1 MMAGQSRILNWMK
14 FIVLIVV
21 MILFVFPFVLL
32 IVNSFKANQA
42 ITSDPLGLPSSFQF
56 DNYVNAFDKM
66 GYVSAFSNSLLITIA
81 GVLLI
86 ALFAAMTAHYFV
98 RHKSKVNQYL
108 FFLMVAAMIIPFQA
122 IMIPLV
128 KIYGSLSLLDNKWS
142 LIYMYIGFGSPLAV
156 FIYHGFIK
164 SIPLEL
170 EEAALMDGCGRVQT
184 FFRIVLPVLLPTTV
198 TISVLNVLWIW
209 NDFLLPSLVLTSSE
223 QRTLPLSTFYFYGT
237 YTVDYGPLMAGL
249 VLTLLP
255 VLIVY
260 LFAQKYIIQGVM
272 QGAIK

>member
-1 MMAGQSRILNWMK
+1 MMAGQSRMLGMAK
-14 FIVLIVV
+14 LCSLIVA
-21 MILFVFPFVLL
+21 MMLFIFPFLLL
-32 IVNSFKANQA
+32 ISNSFKANQA
-42 ITSDPLGLPSSFQF
+42 ITSDPLGLPASFQW
-56 DNYVNAFDKM
+56 DNYVSAFDKM
-66 GYVSAFSNSLLITIA
+66 GYISAFSNSLLITVL
-81 GVLLI
+81 GVVLI

-98 RHKSKVNQYL
+98 RHNSKLNQYL

-184 FFRIVLPVLLPTTV
+184 FFRIVLPVLLPTSV
-198 TISVLNVLWIW
+198 TIAVLNVLWIW

-255 VLIVY
+255 VLVVY

-272 QGAIK
+272 QGSIK

>member
-1 MMAGQSRILNWMK
+1 MAGQSRIISWSK
-14 FIVLIVV
+14 FLVLVIAVV
-21 MILFVFPFVLL
+21 LFVFPFLLL
-32 IVNSFKANQA
+32 IINSFKENQV
-42 ITSDPLGLPSSFQF
+42 ITSDPLGLPSAFRW
-56 DNYVNAFDKM
+56 DNYVSAFTKM
-66 GYVSAFSNSLLITIA
+66 GYVSAFGNSLLITITA
-81 GVLLI
+81 VVLI
-86 ALFAAMTAHYFV
+86 ALLAAMTAHFFV
-98 RHKSKVNQYL
+98 RHKSRLNQYL
-108 FFLMVAAMIIPFQA
+108 FFLMVSAMIIPFQA

-128 KIYGSLSLLDNKWS
+128 KIYGSLNLLDNKWS

-170 EEAALMDGCGRVQT
+170 EEAALMDGCGRIQT
-184 FFRIVLPVLLPTTV
+184 FFKIVLPVLLPTSV
-198 TISVLNVLWIW
+198 TITVLNVLWIW

-255 VLIVY
+255 VLLVY
-260 LFAQKYIIQGVM
+260 MFAQKYIIQGVM
-272 QGAIK
+272 QGSIK

>member
-1 MMAGQSRILNWMK
+1 MMAGQSRILNWIK
-14 FIVLIVV
+14 FSALIVV

-42 ITSDPLGLPSSFQF
+42 ITSDPLGLPNSVQF

-98 RHKSKVNQYL
+98 RHNSKVNQYL

>member
-1 MMAGQSRILNWMK
+1 MAGQSRMLGWAK
-14 FIVLIVV
+14 
-21 MILFVFPFVLL
+21 LFLL
-32 IVNSFKANQA
+32 IVAMMLFIFPFLLLITNSFKANQA
-42 ITSDPLGLPSSFQF
+42 ITSDPLGLPVSVQW
-56 DNYVNAFDKM
+56 DNYVSAFDKM
-66 GYVSAFSNSLLITIA
+66 GYMSAFGNSLLITVA

-86 ALFAAMTAHYFV
+86 AMLAAMTAHYFV
-98 RHKSKVNQYL
+98 RHKSKLNQYL

-128 KIYGSLSLLDNKWS
+128 KIYGSLGMLDNKWS

-170 EEAALMDGCGRVQT
+170 EEAALIDGCGRVQT
-184 FFRIVLPVLLPTTV
+184 FFRIVLPVLLPTSV
-198 TISVLNVLWIW
+198 TITVLNVLWIW

-255 VLIVY
+255 VLVVY

-272 QGAIK
+272 QGSIK

>member
-1 MMAGQSRILNWMK
+1 M
-14 FIVLIVV
+14 
-21 MILFVFPFVLL
+21 
-32 IVNSFKANQA
+32 
-42 ITSDPLGLPSSFQF
+42 
-56 DNYVNAFDKM
+56 
-66 GYVSAFSNSLLITIA
+66 VS
-81 GVLLI
+81 
-86 ALFAAMTAHYFV
+86 
-98 RHKSKVNQYL
+98 
-108 FFLMVAAMIIPFQA
+108 AMIIPFQA

-128 KIYGSLSLLDNKWS
+128 KIYGSLNLLDNKWS

-170 EEAALMDGCGRVQT
+170 EEAALMDGCGRIQT
-184 FFRIVLPVLLPTTV
+184 FFKIVLPVLLPTSV
-198 TISVLNVLWIW
+198 TITVLNVLWIW

-255 VLIVY
+255 VLLVY
-260 LFAQKYIIQGVM
+260 MFAQKYIIQGVM
-272 QGAIK
+272 QGSIK

>member
-1 MMAGQSRILNWMK
+1 MMAGQSRIFNWIK
-14 FIVLIVV
+14 FSALIVV

-32 IVNSFKANQA
+32 IVNSFKANQS

>member
-1 MMAGQSRILNWMK
+1 MAGQSRIFNWIK
-14 FIVLIVV
+14 FSALIVV

-32 IVNSFKANQA
+32 IVNSFKANQS

>member
-1 MMAGQSRILNWMK
+1 MAGQSRIFGWAKLLS
-14 FIVLIVV
+14 LIVALV
-21 MILFVFPFVLL
+21 LFIFPFLLL
-32 IVNSFKANQA
+32 ITNSFKANQA
-42 ITSDPLGLPSSFQF
+42 ITSDPLGLPASFQW
-56 DNYVNAFDKM
+56 DNYVSAFDKM
-66 GYVSAFSNSLLITIA
+66 GYISAFGNSLLITVA

-86 ALFAAMTAHYFV
+86 ALLAAMTAHYFV
-98 RHKSKVNQYL
+98 RHNSKLNQYL

-128 KIYGSLSLLDNKWS
+128 KIYGSLGLLDNKWS

-184 FFRIVLPVLLPTTV
+184 FFRIVLPVLLPTSV
-198 TISVLNVLWIW
+198 TIAVLNVLWIW

-255 VLIVY
+255 VLVVY

-272 QGAIK
+272 QGSIK

>member
-1 MMAGQSRILNWMK
+1 MAGQSRMLGWAK
-14 FIVLIVV
+14 LVSLIVAMV
-21 MILFVFPFVLL
+21 LFIFPFLLL
-32 IVNSFKANQA
+32 ITNSFKANQA
-42 ITSDPLGLPSSFQF
+42 ITSDPLGLPASVQW
-56 DNYVNAFDKM
+56 DNYVSAFDKM
-66 GYVSAFSNSLLITIA
+66 GYMSAFGNSLLITVA

-86 ALFAAMTAHYFV
+86 ALLAAMTAHYFV
-98 RHKSKVNQYL
+98 RHKSKLNQYL

-128 KIYGSLSLLDNKWS
+128 KIYGSLGMLDNKWS

-184 FFRIVLPVLLPTTV
+184 FFRIVLPVLLPTSV
-198 TISVLNVLWIW
+198 TITVLNVLWIW

-272 QGAIK
+272 QGSIK

>member
-1 MMAGQSRILNWMK
+1 MMAGQSRMLGWAK
-14 FIVLIVV
+14 LVSLVLA
-21 MILFVFPFVLL
+21 MILFIFPFLLL
-32 IVNSFKANQA
+32 ITNSFKANQA
-42 ITSDPLGLPSSFQF
+42 ITSDPLGLPASVQW
-56 DNYVNAFDKM
+56 DNYVSAFDKM
-66 GYVSAFSNSLLITIA
+66 GYMSAFGNSLMITVA

-86 ALFAAMTAHYFV
+86 ALLAAMTAHYFV
-98 RHKSKVNQYL
+98 RHKSKLNQYL

-128 KIYGSLSLLDNKWS
+128 KIYGSLGMLDNKWS

-184 FFRIVLPVLLPTTV
+184 FFRIVLPVLLPTSV
-198 TISVLNVLWIW
+198 TITVLNVLWIW

-272 QGAIK
+272 QGSIK

>member
-1 MMAGQSRILNWMK
+1 MMAGQSRILNGMK
-14 FIVLIVV
+14 FIALIIV

-32 IVNSFKANQA
+32 IVNSFKTNQA

-98 RHKSKVNQYL
+98 RHKSKLNQYL

>member
-1 MMAGQSRILNWMK
+1 MMAGQSRMLGMAK
-14 FIVLIVV
+14 LCSLIVAMMV
-21 MILFVFPFVLL
+21 FIFPFLLL
-32 IVNSFKANQA
+32 ISNSFKANQA
-42 ITSDPLGLPSSFQF
+42 ITSDPLGLPASFQW
-56 DNYVNAFDKM
+56 DNYVSAFDKM
-66 GYVSAFSNSLLITIA
+66 GYISAFGNSLLITVL
-81 GVLLI
+81 GVVLI

-98 RHKSKVNQYL
+98 RHNSKLNQYL

-184 FFRIVLPVLLPTTV
+184 FFRIVLPVLLPTSV
-198 TISVLNVLWIW
+198 TIAVLNVLWIW

-255 VLIVY
+255 VLVVY

-272 QGAIK
+272 QGSIK

>member
-1 MMAGQSRILNWMK
+1 MAGQSRMLGWAK
-14 FIVLIVV
+14 LVSLVLA
-21 MILFVFPFVLL
+21 MILFIFPFLLL
-32 IVNSFKANQA
+32 ITNSFKANQA
-42 ITSDPLGLPSSFQF
+42 ITSDPLGLPASVQW
-56 DNYVNAFDKM
+56 DNYVSAFDKM
-66 GYVSAFSNSLLITIA
+66 GYMSAFGNSLMITVA

-86 ALFAAMTAHYFV
+86 ALLAAMTAHYFV
-98 RHKSKVNQYL
+98 RHKSKLNQYL

-128 KIYGSLSLLDNKWS
+128 KIYGSLGMLDNKWS

-184 FFRIVLPVLLPTTV
+184 FFRIVLPVLLPTSV
-198 TISVLNVLWIW
+198 TITVLNVLWIW

-272 QGAIK
+272 QGSIK

>member
-1 MMAGQSRILNWMK
+1 MAGQSRMLGWAK
-14 FIVLIVV
+14 
-21 MILFVFPFVLL
+21 LFLL
-32 IVNSFKANQA
+32 IVAMLLFIFPFLLLITNSFKANQA
-42 ITSDPLGLPSSFQF
+42 ITSDPLGLPVSVQW
-56 DNYVNAFDKM
+56 DNYVSAFDKM
-66 GYVSAFSNSLLITIA
+66 GYMSAFGNSLLITVA

-86 ALFAAMTAHYFV
+86 AMLAAMTAHYFV
-98 RHKSKVNQYL
+98 RHRSKLNQYL

-128 KIYGSLSLLDNKWS
+128 KIYGSLGMLDNKWS

-184 FFRIVLPVLLPTTV
+184 FFRIVLPVLLPTSV
-198 TISVLNVLWIW
+198 TITVLNVLWIW

-255 VLIVY
+255 VLVVY

-272 QGAIK
+272 QGSIK

>member
-1 MMAGQSRILNWMK
+1 MAGQSRILNWMK
-14 FIVLIVV
+14 FIALIIV

-32 IVNSFKANQA
+32 IVNSFKANQV

-98 RHKSKVNQYL
+98 RHKSKLNQYL

>member
-1 MMAGQSRILNWMK
+1 MAGQSRILNWMK
-14 FIVLIVV
+14 FIALIVV

-32 IVNSFKANQA
+32 IVNSFKANQT

-98 RHKSKVNQYL
+98 RHKSKMNQYL

>member
-1 MMAGQSRILNWMK
+1 MAGQSRILNGLK
-14 FIVLIVV
+14 LAALIVG

-32 IVNSFKANQA
+32 ILNSFKANQA
-42 ITSDPLGLPSSFQF
+42 ITSDPLGLPVSFQLE
-56 DNYVNAFDKM
+56 NYANAFDKM
-66 GYVSAFSNSLLITIA
+66 GYLSAFSNSLLITVA

-86 ALFAAMTAHYFV
+86 ALFSAMTAHYFV
-98 RHKSKVNQYL
+98 RHHSKLNQYL

-128 KIYGSLSLLDNKWS
+128 KIYGSLGLLDNKWS

-156 FIYHGFIK
+156 FIYHGFVK